1 MKEALIIICCEI
13 IMGTGN
19 NPSYSYEA
27 GYTSNHKYYTITM
40 FTARKYEV
48 GDTVSMLNPYGKID
62 WSDTA
67 YLKNN

>member
-13 IMGTGN
+13 ITGTGS

-27 GYTSNHKYYTITM
+27 AYTSNNKHYTITM

-62 WSDTA
+62 WSDTT
-67 YLKNN
+67 YLTNK